1 MTWLLIVLAAAVGL
15 PLFALGAA
23 CVIQGWRE
31 GGLVE
36 MTAGDTIFLPP
47 RKPAPPS
54 RQEVKRLA
62 QALARDRA
70 PSSTAP

>member
-1 MTWLLIVLAAAVGL
+1 MTWLLIIFAAAVGL

-31 GGLVE
+31 AGLVE

-47 RKPAPPS
+47 QKPSPN

-62 QALARDRA
+62 QHLAATGRHHRLRPD
-70 PSSTAP
+70 